1 MSWLNAFQTTTKN
14 SHFLLKKNKIDS
26 IKLRAHFAG
35 SLSAEKFETTFSTFS
50 IISNFQWQR
59 RSHLVTLFETK
70 FFGQNRSYSKTI

>member
-35 SLSAEKFETTFSTFS
+35 SLSAEKFETTFS
-50 IISNFQWQR
+50 IISNFQWQMK
-59 RSHLVTLFETK
+59 SHLVTLFETK
-70 FFGQNRSYSKTI
+70 FLVKIEAIARQLSF